1 MDFALSEEQR
11 LIQKSAKD
19 FADKSVAPR
28 AAEVD
33 ETGKFPMDT
42 VKEMAELG
50 FMGMNVPE
58 EYGGIEADTVSYI
71 LAVEEISRACAAT
84 GIIMASHN
92 SLTCQPIQTFGTE
105 AQKKKYLTALA
116 TGEKIG
122 SFCLTE
128 PNAGTDAGNQET
140 VAVKKGD
147 GYVLNGGKIFA
158 TNGMVSEILVV
169 FAMTD
174 REQKTKGISTFIVEP
189 GWDGVE
195 RGKKERTLGI
205 RGSSTSAFT
214 FNDVFVPAE
223 NLLGAEGAGFKIA
236 MNTLDGGR
244 ISVAAQAVGITQAAL
259 DYSVQYAGERVQFG
273 KPIGSFQAIQW
284 MIADMATELDA
295 ARMLTYRAAC
305 AKDSGASFSKE
316 AAQAK
321 LVASDVAVRSTSKAI
336 QVHGGYGY
344 TMDYPVER
352 LYRDA
357 KITEIYEGTSE
368 VQRMVI
374 AASLLRGR

>member
-11 LIQKSAKD
+11 LIQKTARD
-19 FADKSVAPR
+19 FAEKSVAPR

-33 ETGKFPMDT
+33 ETGEFPMNT

-58 EYGGIEADTVSYI
+58 EYGGIEADAVSYI

-92 SLTCQPIQTFGTE
+92 SLTCHPVCTFGTDE
-105 AQKKKYLTALA
+105 QKKKYLTPLA

-140 VAVKKGD
+140 VAEKKGD

-158 TNGMVSEILVV
+158 TNGMVSEILIV

-174 REQKTKGISTFIVEP
+174 REKKTKGISTFIVEP

-195 RGKKERTLGI
+195 RGKKENTLGI

-214 FNDVFVPAE
+214 FNDVHVPAE
-223 NLLGAEGAGFKIA
+223 NLLGGEGAGFKIA

-273 KPIGSFQAIQW
+273 KPIGAFQAIQW
-284 MIADMATELDA
+284 MIADIATELDA
-295 ARMLTYRAAC
+295 SRMLTYKAAC
-305 AKDSGASFSKE
+305 AKDSGAPFSKE

-321 LVASDVAVRSTSKAI
+321 LVASDVAVRSASKAI
-336 QVHGGYGY
+336 QIHGGYGY
-344 TMDYPVER
+344 TKDYPVER

-374 AASLLRGR
+374 AANLLRGR

>member
-1 MDFALSEEQR
+1 MDFALNEEQR
-11 LIQKSAKD
+11 LIQKTAKD
-19 FADKSVAPR
+19 FAERTVAPK
-28 AAEVD
+28 AAEID
-33 ETGKFPMDT
+33 ETGKFPMET
-42 VKEMAELG
+42 VAEMAELG

-58 EYGGIEADTVSYI
+58 EYGGIDADTVSYV
-71 LAVEEISRACAAT
+71 LAVEEISKACAAT

-92 SLTCQPIQTFGTE
+92 SLTCHPILAFGTDE
-105 AQKKKYLTALA
+105 QKKTYLAPLA
-116 TGEKIG
+116 RGEKIG

-128 PNAGTDAGNQET
+128 PNAGTDAGNQEST
-140 VAVKKGD
+140 AVKKGD
-147 GYVLNGGKIFA
+147 GYVLNGSKIFT
-158 TNGMVSEILVV
+158 TNGMVSETLVV

-174 REQKTKGISTFIVEP
+174 REQKTRGISAFIVET

-205 RGSSTSAFT
+205 RASSTSAFT
-214 FNDVFVPAE
+214 FNEVFVPAG
-223 NLLGAEGAGFKIA
+223 NLLGSEGMGFKIA

-244 ISVAAQAVGITQAAL
+244 ISVAAQAVGIAQAAL
-259 DYSVQYAGERVQFG
+259 DYSVAYSGERVQFG

-284 MIADMATELDA
+284 MIADMATEVDA
-295 ARMLTYRAAC
+295 ARMLTYKAAC
-305 AKDSGASFSKE
+305 AKDAGGSFSKE

-321 LVASDVAVRSTSKAI
+321 LVASDVAVRSASKAVQI
-336 QVHGGYGY
+336 FGGYGY
-344 TMDYPVER
+344 TMEYPVER

-374 AASLLRGR
+374 AASVLKGR

>member
-11 LIQKSAKD
+11 LIQKTAKD
-19 FADKSVAPR
+19 FAEKTVAPK
-28 AAEVD
+28 AAEID
-33 ETGKFPMDT
+33 ETGQFPMET
-42 VKEMAELG
+42 VKAMAELG

-58 EYGGIEADTVSYI
+58 EYDGIDADTVSYV
-71 LAVEEISRACAAT
+71 LAVEEISKACAAT

-92 SLTCQPIQTFGTE
+92 SLVCHPIMAFGTDE
-105 AQKKKYLTALA
+105 QKSKYLAPLA
-116 TGEKIG
+116 RGERIG

-128 PNAGTDAGNQET
+128 PNAGTDAGNQEST
-140 VAVKKGD
+140 AVKKGD
-147 GYVLNGGKIFA
+147 GYVLNGSKIFT
-158 TNGMVSEILVV
+158 TNGMVSETLVV

-174 REQKTKGISTFIVEP
+174 REQKTRGISTFIVET

-205 RGSSTSAFT
+205 RASSTSAFT
-214 FNDVFVPAE
+214 FNDVFVPAG
-223 NLLGAEGAGFKIA
+223 NLLGSEGMGFKIA

-244 ISVAAQAVGITQAAL
+244 ISVAAQAVGIAQAAL
-259 DYSVQYAGERVQFG
+259 EHSVAYSGERVQFG
-273 KPIGSFQAIQW
+273 RPIGSFQAIQW
-284 MIADMATELDA
+284 MIADMATEVDA
-295 ARMLTYRAAC
+295 ARMLAYKAAC
-305 AKDSGASFSKE
+305 AKDSGGSFSKE

-321 LVASDVAVRSTSKAI
+321 LVASDVAVRSASKAI
-336 QVHGGYGY
+336 QIFGGYGY
-344 TMDYPVER
+344 TMEYPVER

-374 AASLLRGR
+374 AANVLKGR

>member
-11 LIQKSAKD
+11 LIQKTAKD
-19 FADKSVAPR
+19 FAEKTVAPK

-33 ETGKFPMDT
+33 ETGQFPMDT

-58 EYGGIEADTVSYI
+58 EYGGIDADTVSYV
-71 LAVEEISRACAAT
+71 LAVEEISKACAAT

-92 SLTCQPIQTFGTE
+92 SLACHPILTFGTDE
-105 AQKKKYLTALA
+105 QKKMYLAPLA
-116 TGEKIG
+116 RGERIG

-128 PNAGTDAGNQET
+128 PNAGTDAGNQEST
-140 VAVKKGD
+140 AVKKGD
-147 GYVLNGGKIFA
+147 GYVLNGSKIFT
-158 TNGMVSEILVV
+158 TNGMVSETLVV

-174 REQKTKGISTFIVEP
+174 REQKTRGISTFIVET

-214 FNDVFVPAE
+214 FNDVLVPAG
-223 NLLGAEGAGFKIA
+223 NLLGSEGMGFKIA

-244 ISVAAQAVGITQAAL
+244 ISVAAQAVGIAQAAL
-259 DYSVQYAGERVQFG
+259 DYSVSYSGERVQFG

-284 MIADMATELDA
+284 MIADMATEVDA
-295 ARMLTYRAAC
+295 ARMLAYKAAC
-305 AKDSGASFSKE
+305 AKDFGGSFSKE

-321 LVASDVAVRSTSKAI
+321 LVASDVAVRSASKAVQI
-336 QVHGGYGY
+336 FGGYGY
-344 TMDYPVER
+344 TMEYPVER

-374 AASLLRGR
+374 AASVLKGR

>member
-1 MDFALSEEQR
+1 MDFELSEEQR
-11 LIQKSAKD
+11 LIQKTARD
-19 FADKSVAPR
+19 FAERSVAPR
-28 AAEVD
+28 AAHID
-33 ETGKFPMDT
+33 ETGEFPAET

-58 EYGGIEADTVSYI
+58 EYGGIEADTVSYV

-92 SLTCQPIQTFGTE
+92 SLVCHPILTFGNDE
-105 AQKKKYLTALA
+105 QKKKYLTPLA
-116 TGEKIG
+116 KGEKIG

-128 PNAGTDAGNQET
+128 PNAGTDAANQET
-140 VAVKKGD
+140 TAVKKGD
-147 GYVLNGGKIFA
+147 GYVLNGGKIFT
-158 TNGMVSEILVV
+158 TNGLVSQTLVV

-174 REQKTKGISTFIVEP
+174 REKGAKGISAFIVDADSE
-189 GWDGVE
+189 GIE

-205 RGSSTSAFT
+205 RGSSTASFT
-214 FNDVFVPAE
+214 FSDVFVPAE
-223 NLLGAEGAGFKIA
+223 NLLGSEGMGFKIA

-244 ISVAAQAVGITQAAL
+244 ISVAAQAVGIAQAAL
-259 DYSVQYAGERVQFG
+259 DYSVTYAGQRVQFG
-273 KPIGSFQAIQW
+273 RPIAAFQAIQW
-284 MIADMATELDA
+284 MIADMATEVDA

-305 AKDSGASFSKE
+305 AKDAGKRYSME

-321 LVASDVAVRSTSKAI
+321 LVASDLAVRAASKAI
-336 QVHGGYGY
+336 QIHGGYGY
-344 TMDYPVER
+344 TREYPVER

-374 AASLLRGR
+374 AAGLLRGR

>member
-1 MDFALSEEQR
+1 MDFAFSEEQR
-11 LIQKSAKD
+11 LIQKTARD

-33 ETGKFPMDT
+33 ETGEFPTNT

-58 EYGGIEADTVSYI
+58 EYGGIEADAVSYVI
-71 LAVEEISRACAAT
+71 AVEEISRACAAT

-92 SLTCQPIQTFGTE
+92 SLTCHPVQTFGTDE
-105 AQKKKYLTALA
+105 QKKKYLAPLA

-140 VAVKKGD
+140 VAERNGD

-158 TNGMVSEILVV
+158 TNGLVSEILIV

-174 REQKTKGISTFIVEP
+174 REKKTKGISAFIVES
-189 GWDGVE
+189 GWEGVE
-195 RGKKERTLGI
+195 RGKKEQTLGI
-205 RGSSTSAFT
+205 RGSSTAAIN
-214 FNDVFVPAE
+214 FNDVKVPAG
-223 NLLGAEGAGFKIA
+223 NLLGSEGEGFKIA

-273 KPIGSFQAIQW
+273 RPIGAFQAIQW
-284 MIADMATELDA
+284 MVADMATELDA
-295 ARMLTYRAAC
+295 ARLLTYKAAC
-305 AKDSGASFSKE
+305 AKDSGAPFSKE

-321 LVASDVAVRSTSKAI
+321 LVASDVAVRAASKAI

-344 TMDYPVER
+344 TRDYPVER

-374 AASLLRGR
+374 AANILKGR

>member
-11 LIQKSAKD
+11 LIQKTAKD
-19 FADKSVAPR
+19 FAERSVAPK
-28 AAEVD
+28 AAETD
-33 ETGKFPMDT
+33 ETGEFPMET
-42 VKEMAELG
+42 VKEMAGLG

-58 EYGGIEADTVSYI
+58 EYGGIDADAVSYVM
-71 LAVEEISRACAAT
+71 AVEEISKACAAT

-92 SLTCQPIQTFGTE
+92 SLDCHPVLTFGNE
-105 AQKKKYLTALA
+105 EQKKKYLTPLA

-140 VAVKKGD
+140 TAVKDGD
-147 GYVLNGGKIFA
+147 NYILNGEKIFT
-158 TNGMVSEILVV
+158 TNGLVSDILVV

-174 REQKTKGISTFIVEP
+174 REKKAKGISAFIVEA
-189 GWDGVE
+189 GWKGVE

-205 RGSSTSAFT
+205 RGSSTAAIS
-214 FNDVFVPAE
+214 FNDVVVPAE
-223 NLLGAEGAGFKIA
+223 NLLGSEGMGFKIA

-244 ISVAAQAVGITQAAL
+244 MSVAAQAVGIAQAAL
-259 DYSVQYAGERVQFG
+259 DYSVAYAGDRVQFG
-273 KPIGSFQAIQW
+273 RPIAGFQAIQW
-284 MIADMATELDA
+284 MVADMATELDA
-295 ARMLTYRAAC
+295 ARMLTYKAAC
-305 AKDSGASFSKE
+305 AKDSGGSYSKE

-321 LVASDVAVRSTSKAI
+321 LVASDVAVRSASKAI
-336 QVHGGYGY
+336 QIHGGYGY
-344 TMDYPVER
+344 TMEYPVER

-374 AASLLRGR
+374 AASVLKGR

>member
-11 LIQKSAKD
+11 LIQKTAKD
-19 FADKSVAPR
+19 FAERTVAPK
-28 AAEVD
+28 AAEID
-33 ETGKFPMDT
+33 ESGEFPADT
-42 VKEMAELG
+42 VREMAELG

-58 EYGGIEADTVSYI
+58 EYGGIDADMVSYV
-71 LAVEEISRACAAT
+71 LAVEEISKACAAT

-92 SLTCQPIQTFGTE
+92 SLTCHPVLTFGTDE
-105 AQKKKYLTALA
+105 QKKKYLTPLA

-140 VAVKKGD
+140 TAVKKGE
-147 GYVLNGGKIFA
+147 GYVLNGGKIFT
-158 TNGMVSEILVV
+158 TNGLVSEILIV

-174 REQKTKGISTFIVEP
+174 REKKAKGISAFIVET
-189 GWDGVE
+189 GWEGVE

-205 RGSSTSAFT
+205 RASSTSQFT
-214 FNDVFVPAE
+214 FNEVNVPAE
-223 NLLGAEGAGFKIA
+223 NLLGSEGMGFKIA

-244 ISVAAQAVGITQAAL
+244 ISVAAQAVGIAQAAL
-259 DYSVQYAGERVQFG
+259 DYSTKYSGDRVQFG
-273 KPIGSFQAIQW
+273 RPIGSFQAIQW
-284 MIADMATELDA
+284 MLADMATEVDA
-295 ARMLTYRAAC
+295 ARLLTYKAAC
-305 AKDSGASFSKE
+305 AKDAGGSYSKE

-321 LVASDVAVRSTSKAI
+321 LVASDVAVRSASKAI
-336 QVHGGYGY
+336 QIHGGYGY

-374 AASLLRGR
+374 AASLLKGR